1 MHLLAAQAGTV
12 PDGEAVDLGQTPADM
27 VFLSAADSELA
38 GVAAAYDAVSAE
50 AGGNDA
56 PALRLASLLQLGHNL
71 SVDLYVDKV
80 IRPAKLVVVRMMGGV
95 RYWPYGLEQ
104 AAQACRDAGSL
115 LAVVPGDDRPDP
127 ALQEYCTAPPSVA
140 HRLWRYCAEG
150 GAGNFAQMLRYAAAL
165 LGRDDVVWREPAPMP
180 PAALY

>member
-165 LGRDDVVWREPAPMP
+165 LGRDDVV
-180 PAALY
+180 